1 MQRHAFQHDGLTISW
16 LDAGGDGRPLIALH
30 AHWMEALTFAR
41 LAESLAP
48 DWRLVALD
56 QRGHGHSSH
65 AASYTREDYLGDL
78 EALFAELDPTGP
90 VVLLGNSLG
99 GINALQFA
107 AGHPQCVSALVV
119 EDIGVEV
126 STDIGF
132 VRAWSGTFPTREALA
147 ERVGARMLPYLESS
161 FRLTPE
167 GWRLAFDPE
176 DMVQSQEA
184 LKGNYWDE
192 WLATQCPALVIR
204 GRDSRVTA
212 QEEIEAM
219 VSRRPNTTLLILDGG
234 HVVHQD
240 SPVLFVEGLRQFLR
254 TL

>member
-1 MQRHAFQHDGLTISW
+1 MQRFSLQHNGLTLSW
-16 LDAGGDGRPLIALH
+16 LDTGGDGPVLIALH
-30 AHWMEALTFAR
+30 AHWMEAQTFAR
-41 LAESLAP
+41 FARDLAP
-48 DWRLVALD
+48 DCRVVALD

-65 AASYTREDYLGDL
+65 AASYTRQDYLGDL
-78 EALFAELDPTGP
+78 EAFIANLGVTSP

-99 GINALQFA
+99 GINAVQFA
-107 AGHPQCVSALVV
+107 ARNPERVRALII
-119 EDIGVEV
+119 EDIAVEV

-132 VRAWSGTFPTREALA
+132 VRAWAGTFPTREALA
-147 ERVGARMLPYLESS
+147 ERVGPRFLPYLDHS
-161 FRLTPE
+161 FRSTPE

-184 LKGNYWDE
+184 MKGKYWDE
-192 WLATQCPALVIR
+192 WLATQCPALVVR
-204 GRDSRVTA
+204 GRDSRVTT

-219 VSRRPNTTLLILDGG
+219 VSRRPNTTLLVLDGG

-240 SPVLFVEGLRQFLR
+240 SPDSFAEGLRRFLL

>member
-1 MQRHAFQHDGLTISW
+1 MQRHVFQHDGLTISW
-16 LDAGGDGRPLIALH
+16 LDAGGDGRLLIALH
-30 AHWMEALTFAR
+30 AHWMEALTFAP

-65 AASYTREDYLGDL
+65 AASYAREDYLGDL
-78 EALFAELDPTGP
+78 EAFVAELDATGP
-90 VVLLGNSLG
+90 LVLLGNSLG

-107 AGHPQCVSALVV
+107 AGHPQYVSALIL

-147 ERVGARMLPYLESS
+147 ERVSARMLPYLEDS
-161 FRLTPE
+161 FRLTLE

-184 LKGNYWDE
+184 LKGKYWDE

-204 GRDSRVTA
+204 GRDSRVTT
-212 QEEIEAM
+212 QEEIEEM
-219 VSRRPNTTLLILDGG
+219 VGRRPNTTL
-234 HVVHQD
+234 
-240 SPVLFVEGLRQFLR
+240 
-254 TL
+254 